1 MVDDSQIKFLDKYKI
16 LDLRC
21 FNELIAKELAVS
33 QRANAASGIHSAQ
46 IVQEMI
52 NAGVNRFG
60 ISLSS
65 VMKII
70 LELAPFKKSS

>member
-16 LDLRC
+16 LDLRF
-21 FNELIAKELAVS
+21 FNELITKELAVS

>member
-21 FNELIAKELAVS
+21 INELITKELAVS

-70 LELAPFKKSS
+70 LELAAFKKSS

>member
-16 LDLRC
+16 LDLRF
-21 FNELIAKELAVS
+21 FNELITKELAVS

-60 ISLSS
+60 ISHSS

-70 LELAPFKKSS
+70 LELAPLKKSS